1 MNVDLAKQSQIS
13 EADQRSSPYL
23 WRLRQ
28 SAEKLAAAAP
38 HAAHKTRALFPPAD
52 DARQHARGA
61 RASEHAPLPLASLC
75 PSFVG
80 PGIDQFGEQ

>member
-38 HAAHKTRALFPPAD
+38 HAVMLYRVSALIASLGSATQRVVVRVPNVA
-52 DARQHARGA
+52 ARRLARGRMEA
-61 RASEHAPLPLASLC
+61 T
-75 PSFVG
+75 G
-80 PGIDQFGEQ
+80 

>member
-1 MNVDLAKQSQIS
+1 MNADLAKQSQIS

-38 HAAHKTRALFPPAD
+38 DAAHKTRALFRPAD

-61 RASEHAPLPLASLC
+61 RASEHAPLPLA
-75 PSFVG
+75 
-80 PGIDQFGEQ
+80 